1 MHKLL
6 NLVLA
11 IAAFAG
17 LQHSAWAQ
25 QAYPNRPIRIIVP
38 YPAGESVDVIARL
51 LALRLAPLLGQQVIV
66 DNRGGGGGVI
76 GAALAAQATPD
87 GYNLLYGNV
96 GSIIIAPNLQAKPPY
111 DALKNFAPVS
121 QIADVPFFIFVS
133 PAALTA
139 KTLKELVS
147 YARDNPGK
155 INYASTGIGSGV
167 HLAGELFKAQAKI
180 DIVHVP
186 YKGVGLALPD
196 MVAGKIQMVFYPPT
210 FLQFVRDG
218 KLRAIAIAAPARS
231 ALLPDV
237 PTSGESGMPDLLASS
252 WHAIVAP
259 AGVPAENIK
268 KFHAALTT
276 VMADKEV
283 REKMAGV
290 GADPIGNTP
299 EKFGPF
305 MRAEVE
311 KWRKVIKTSGL
322 TVD

>member
-1 MHKLL
+1 MNKR
-6 NLVLA
+6 A
-11 IAAFAG
+11 PIAAT
-17 LQHSAWAQ
+17 
-25 QAYPNRPIRIIVP
+25 V
-38 YPAGESVDVIARL
+38 L
-51 LALRLAPLLGQQVIV
+51 LALACPAATAAYPDKPVRLVAPFVPGGPTDIVARVVAQRLGEALGQTVIV
-66 DNRGGGGGVI
+66 DNRGGAAGAI
-76 GAALAAQATPD
+76 GCEIVARSAPD
-87 GYNLLYGNV
+87 GYTIMIGSSGNLAV
-96 GSIIIAPNLQAKPPY
+96 APALFAKLPY
-111 DALKNFAPVS
+111 DPAKDFQPITQTTAGPQIVVINANVPAKNFAELL
-121 QIADVPFFIFVS
+121 
-133 PAALTA
+133 ALARA
-139 KTLKELVS
+139 K
-147 YARDNPGK
+147 PGGL
-155 INYASTGIGSGV
+155 NYGSGG
-167 HLAGELFKAQAKI
+167 AGTTTQLGPELLKSMAKI

-218 KLRAIAIAAPARS
+218 KLRAITIAAPVRS
-231 ALLPDV
+231 TLLPDV
-237 PTSGESGMPDLLASS
+237 PTTAEGGMPELLASS

-283 REKMAGV
+283 REKMGSV

-299 EKFGPF
+299 EKFAPF
-305 MRAEVE
+305 MRSEVE

>member
-1 MHKLL
+1 MKKYLRIA
-6 NLVLA
+6 LA
-11 IAAFAG
+11 AVACAG
-17 LQHSAWAQ
+17 LSHGALAQ
-25 QAYPNRPIRIIVP
+25 QNYPNRPIRIIVP

-76 GAALAAQATPD
+76 GASLAAQATPD

-96 GSIIIAPNLQAKPPY
+96 GAIIIAPNLQAKPPY

-210 FLQFVRDG
+210 FLQFVKEG

-237 PTSGESGMPDLLASS
+237 PTTGESGMPDLIASS

-268 KFHAALTT
+268 KFHTALTT

-290 GADPIGNTP
+290 GADPIGSTP

-305 MRAEVE
+305 MRTEVE
-311 KWRKVIKTSGL
+311 KWRKVIKTSGV